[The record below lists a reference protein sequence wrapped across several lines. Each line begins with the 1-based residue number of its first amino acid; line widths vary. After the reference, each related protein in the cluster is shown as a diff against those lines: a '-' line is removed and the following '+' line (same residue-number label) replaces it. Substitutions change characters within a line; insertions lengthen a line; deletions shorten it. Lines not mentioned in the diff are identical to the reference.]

1 MVEGYTHS
9 STLPYS
15 AAVSADDPD
24 RYLRNSVKAIVDAFN
39 GSIRFFIAE
48 PEDPIVKAW
57 AHAFPGLMEP
67 MEAMPKPYLD
77 HRRVP
82 EEFFNAQVNQL
93 KRYHVSNPRIF
104 YNGDDV
110 WQVPSEI
117 YGGRKVDVAPYH
129 ICLLYTSPS
138 PRDKRQSRMPSSA

>member
-1 MVEGYTHS
+1 M
-9 STLPYS
+9 
-15 AAVSADDPD
+15 
-24 RYLRNSVKAIVDAFN
+24 
-39 GSIRFFIAE
+39 
-48 PEDPIVKAW
+48 AW

-77 HRRVP
+77 HLRVP
-82 EEFFNAQVNQL
+82 EDFFNAQVNQL

-117 YGGRKVDVAPYH
+117 CGGRKVDVAPYH
-129 ICLLYTSPS
+129 ITAQLQSNDNSEFLLLQPLTPL
-138 PRDKRQSRMPSSA
+138 SRPISRRGWWLGTMAITTVN